1 MPVDRLAF
9 REAMAHLGA
18 AVNIITSD
26 GVSGR
31 AGMTASA
38 VFSVTDE
45 PPTVAV
51 CINRSSRSEAVFRK
65 NGVLCINTVSA
76 RQRDVAAV
84 FAGATRCAPEE
95 RFGSGSWMTLAT
107 GAPVLQGAAAAFDG
121 VVTSIVDKGTHAV
134 FFVEVRA
141 VAAQKEGGLVYFRRD
156 FHPVGDGDR
165 HDDTHEAVPKE
176 SAPLKT
182 S

>member
-1 MPVDRLAF
+1 MSVDRLAF

-26 GVSGR
+26 GVAGR

-65 NGVLCINTVSA
+65 NAVLCINTVSA
-76 RQRDVAAV
+76 RQRDIAAV
-84 FAGATRCAPEE
+84 FAGATKCVPEE
-95 RFGSGSWMTLAT
+95 RFDSGKWMTLAT
-107 GAPVLQGAAAAFDG
+107 GAPVLEGAAAAFDG
-121 VVTSIVDKGTHAV
+121 VVTTVVDKGTHAV

-141 VAAQKEGGLVYFRRD
+141 VAYQEEGGLVYFQRD
-156 FHPVGDGDR
+156 FHPVGHFD
-165 HDDTHEAVPKE
+165 HPDDTAM
-176 SAPLKT
+176 T
-182 S
+182 Q